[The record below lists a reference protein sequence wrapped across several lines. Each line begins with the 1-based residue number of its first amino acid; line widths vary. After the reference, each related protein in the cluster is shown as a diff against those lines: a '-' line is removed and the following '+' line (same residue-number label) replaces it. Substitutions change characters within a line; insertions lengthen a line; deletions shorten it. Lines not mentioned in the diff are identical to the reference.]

1 MKRSKWQRFLIEEDA
16 ATAVEYAILLGVI
29 GLAVI
34 KSCQVLGVEMNLTFQ
49 SATDAMNNATR

>member
-1 MKRSKWQRFLIEEDA
+1 MKRNSWRRFIEEEHA

-34 KSCQVLGVEMNLTFQ
+34 KSCQVLGSEMVLIFQ
-49 SATDAMNNATR
+49 GTGDAMTNASN